1 MASTL
6 SPEERELQLID
17 KVEMRIALTDDSKL
31 ETVLKT
37 YLPPVILK
45 LKSEQVAVRN
55 KVSRKSHF
63 EMPNSLNTP
72 HKLFNL
78 KPYR

>member
-1 MASTL
+1 MATPSTQT
-6 SPEERELQLID
+6 PEQRELALID

-31 ETVLKT
+31 EAVLKT

-55 KVSRKSHF
+55 KVSNL
-63 EMPNSLNTP
+63 NSWFSLLLTT
-72 HKLFNL
+72 
-78 KPYR
+78 

>member
-45 LKSEQVAVRN
+45 LKSEQAAVRS
-55 KVSRKSHF
+55 KVCTTSHF
-63 EMPNSLNTP
+63 EMPTSFNIP
-72 HKLFNL
+72 HKVF
-78 KPYR
+78 